1 MCVFCAFIEDFI
13 MSLCLT
19 ALAAVC
25 FILFKVRFDFELL
38 SMCIYAYLL
47 I

>member
-13 MSLCLT
+13 MT
-19 ALAAVC
+19 ALAAIC